1 MFWDST
7 QGPFSPLFLF
17 CSFLLNTSKTKA
29 SASFSLWGCMQN
41 ELNSFKAGETLTS
54 KFIHR
59 TEKGLRG
66 LSRDKTLLKFSPTTV
81 GAL

>member
-1 MFWDST
+1 
-7 QGPFSPLFLF
+7 
-17 CSFLLNTSKTKA
+17 
-29 SASFSLWGCMQN
+29 MQN
-41 ELNSFKAGETLTS
+41 ELNSFKARETLTS
-54 KFIHR
+54 KFIHG

>member
-1 MFWDST
+1 
-7 QGPFSPLFLF
+7 
-17 CSFLLNTSKTKA
+17 
-29 SASFSLWGCMQN
+29 MQN
-41 ELNSFKAGETLTS
+41 ELNSFKAGVTLTS

-66 LSRDKTLLKFSPTTV
+66 LSRDKTLLKFSPHTTV